1 MTGGIGMAKSVF
13 SLNDDEIKFVFD
25 SKRHGFLSKGMG
37 KSENKIIFLS
47 FDVAKSVIFDNEVVA
62 TKRTERLIFMS
73 GQRTHL

>member
-1 MTGGIGMAKSVF
+1 M
-13 SLNDDEIKFVFD
+13 LD

-62 TKRTERLIFMS
+62 TKKTERLIFMS
-73 GQRTHL
+73 RQRTRL